1 MRLREIAAAVGGEVK
16 GNGEIEIRGV
26 GQIENAQP
34 GELTF
39 LNNPK
44 YRRYVGTTRAA
55 AIIVSDPKVLGEDQ
69 SGILSPTPY
78 LTFAMALGLFHRP
91 LTIVGGVHPTAVVSH
106 SAKIGEGVSI
116 GPYVVVGDGA
126 LIGQG
131 VTIRSHC
138 VVEEEAEIGAESYL
152 HSHCVV
158 RERCRIG
165 ERVVLQNRV
174 VIGGDGFGFAN
185 RPDGSWQKI
194 PQTGIV
200 VIEDDVEIGAGT
212 TIDRATIGETR
223 VGSGSKFDNLV
234 HIGHGSSIGRD
245 TLLCAQVGLAG
256 STHLGNRVILGGQ
269 VGVAGHLTV
278 GDGVMAT
285 AQAGIPSSIEPGK
298 AISGSPA
305 IDHRAWLKFCAIFD
319 QIADWPK
326 EIRRLREGL
335 SRLEAFQT
343 RIEEKEQEESR

>member
-1 MRLREIAAAVGGEVK
+1 MRLREIAEAVGGEVK
-16 GNGEIEIRGV
+16 GDGEIEIRGM
-26 GQIENAQP
+26 GQIENAAP

-44 YRRYVGTTRAA
+44 YRRYVATTRAA
-55 AIIVSDPKVLGEDQ
+55 AIIVNDPAVLGEEQ
-69 SGILSPTPY
+69 AGIISPTPY

-91 LTIVGGVHPTAVVSH
+91 LKKEAGVHPTAVVSPL
-106 SAKIGEGVSI
+106 ARIGERVSI
-116 GPYVVVGDGA
+116 GPYVVVGDGT
-126 LIGQG
+126 LIGDG

-152 HSHCVV
+152 HSHCIV
-158 RERCRIG
+158 RERCQLG
-165 ERVVLQNRV
+165 ERVVLQNHV

-194 PQTGIV
+194 PQTGRV

-223 VGSGSKFDNLV
+223 VGRGSKFDNLV

-285 AQAGIPSSIEPGK
+285 AQAGIPSSVEPGR

-319 QIADWPK
+319 QIADWPR
-326 EIRRLREGL
+326 EMRRLRERV
-335 SRLEAFQT
+335 SRLESFKT
-343 RIEEKEQEESR
+343 GIEEKEQEESR